1 MLLTGLVCVSF
12 LAGAAEACTGRA
24 GAVSEFARADEHE
37 SDDALLQQPHD
48 VLSDQHEA
56 SAGCKPKTHRQ
67 RVQPRWTA
75 TVRALNMTRNS
86 QGHR

>member
-1 MLLTGLVCVSF
+1 MSDQSDGCF
-12 LAGAAEACTGRA
+12 LRFIVGSAQDCTERA
-24 GAVSEFARADEHE
+24 GAVGQFARADEHE
-37 SDDALLQQPHD
+37 SHDALLQQPHD

-75 TVRALNMTRNS
+75 TVSTLCNS
-86 QGHR
+86 QNHK